1 MGALSRVFGDTP
13 RVKMLEALLE
23 LWTLEFTRPEAGE
36 QADLVP
42 DSAYRAV
49 DELESEDYIRQTSQT
64 RPATYQVNAAN
75 PYLQVVSM
83 ARDAIESIERREHLP
98 EFADAP
104 IPEVMERYGEGLD
117 RTVQEAGPTVVHRTT
132 GQPVSSDQQG
142 DTDTRFVRSIPG

>member
-1 MGALSRVFGDTP
+1 
-13 RVKMLEALLE
+13 MLEALLE

-36 QADLVP
+36 QANLVP
-42 DSAYRAV
+42 DSTYRV
-49 DELESEDYIRQTSQT
+49 IEELESQGYIRKTSET
-64 RPATYQVNAAN
+64 RPATYRVNDAN

-104 IPEVMERYGEGLD
+104 VPEVMDRYGQGLD

-132 GQPVSSDQQG
+132 GQPVSSNQQG
-142 DTDTRFVRSIPG
+142 ETDTQLVRAIS